1 MASDTLSDIFI
12 GKNFLQNFF
21 QGLFGDAQADGG
33 KNCGKDEM
41 PVQQLFKCQ
50 LEEPAADGER
60 DEITGLEGGQ
70 GRLIFGS
77 VLWDGG
83 VPSAC
88 FDRDSHRLAYRC
100 RRDGQC

>member
-1 MASDTLSDIFI
+1 M
-12 GKNFLQNFF
+12 GKKLWQNFF
-21 QGLFGDAQADGG
+21 QRLFGDAQADGG
-33 KNCGKDEM
+33 NNRGKDEM

-50 LEEPAADGER
+50 LKEPAADGEG

-70 GRLIFGS
+70 GRFIFGS

-88 FDRDSHRLAYRC
+88 FDRDSHRLARRYR
-100 RRDGQC
+100 RGGQC

>member
-1 MASDTLSDIFI
+1 M
-12 GKNFLQNFF
+12 QNFF

-77 VLWDGG
+77 VLWDG
-83 VPSAC
+83 C
-88 FDRDSHRLAYRC
+88 FPWLC
-100 RRDGQC
+100 C

>member
-1 MASDTLSDIFI
+1 M
-12 GKNFLQNFF
+12 QNFF
-21 QGLFGDAQADGG
+21 QRLFGDAQADGG
-33 KNCGKDEM
+33 KNRGKDEM
-41 PVQQLFKCQ
+41 SVQQLFKCQ
-50 LEEPAADGER
+50 LEEPAADGEG

-77 VLWDGG
+77 VLWDGR

>member
-1 MASDTLSDIFI
+1 M
-12 GKNFLQNFF
+12 GKKLWQNFF

-33 KNCGKDEM
+33 KNRGKDEM

-50 LEEPAADGER
+50 LEEPAADGEG

-70 GRLIFGS
+70 GRFIFGS